1 MTIKFFGQYLLERGA
16 ISVDLLLKAVDLQES
31 VNLRFGESALALK
44 LITESDLKRILKA
57 QRVEDLMFGEMAL
70 QLGIL
75 KKEQIEQI
83 LMEQQRGRL
92 RIGEALVRVGALRAG
107 ELHRLLEE
115 FSMDQ
120 GLDSISR
127 TVIPSGVRH
136 PEIWEF
142 CADLS
147 AKMFLR
153 MVGAQCRVGACV
165 LVDRLPKSDFV
176 AGITLTGM
184 VSASYHLT
192 VSDPLRNRI
201 AGAVLMDEDV
211 TGEPEELLE
220 DAVLEF
226 ANIVCGNVAA
236 KASQYGKN
244 VEILPP
250 FLLRPG
256 SEGIPVPAKSYGLFF
271 PLHLPDGERAEVTLF
286 VKR

>member
-1 MTIKFFGQYLLERGA
+1 MTIKFFGQYLLDRGA
-16 ISVDLLLKAVDLQES
+16 ISVELLLKAVDLQES
-31 VNLRFGESALALK
+31 VNLRFGETALALK

-57 QRVEDLMFGEMAL
+57 QRAEDLMFGDMAL

-75 KKEQIEQI
+75 KKEQVEQI
-83 LMEQQRGRL
+83 LMEQQRSRL
-92 RIGEALVRVGALRAG
+92 RIGEALVRVGALTTG

-127 TVIPSGVRH
+127 TVIPSAVLH

-142 CADLS
+142 CIDLS
-147 AKMFLR
+147 AKMFMR
-153 MVGAQCRVGACV
+153 MVGAQCRVGDCV
-165 LVDRLPKSDFV
+165 LVDRLAGSDFV
-176 AGITLTGM
+176 AGIKLTGM

-192 VSDPLRNRI
+192 VSEPLRNRI
-201 AGAVLMDEDV
+201 AGALLMDEDV
-211 TGEPEELLE
+211 TGEPAELLE

-226 ANIVCGNVAA
+226 VNIICGNVAA
-236 KASQYGKN
+236 KASQYGKT

-250 FLLRPG
+250 FLLRPESDG
-256 SEGIPVPAKSYGLFF
+256 LPVPAQSYGLFF